1 MLSHYFF
8 EILKNKKFDLSK
20 SELQAEPNRSYYKR
34 VKDTHIW
41 STQPLPKLPEI
52 PDTTVYRCKE

>member
-8 EILKNKKFDLSK
+8 EILKNKKIDLLK

-34 VKDTHIW
+34 VKATHIW
-41 STQPLPKLPEI
+41 STQPLPKLPET
-52 PDTTVYRCKE
+52 PDTTV

>member
-8 EILKNKKFDLSK
+8 EILKNKKIDLSK

-34 VKDTHIW
+34 VKHIW